1 MNGVTAVSLI
11 ASAALVIMVGIG
23 IIVVC
28 VTAIIQ
34 HRTGQIGE
42 LWKSRYMAMET
53 AHKRDLATSEFLYEL
68 LLDLVTPN
76 RDETILYKA
85 RCLHVALLL
94 MDVTKTPVPIM
105 DHIRVVLNTP
115 TLKTVD
121 HVLNEL
127 IVHTDREVVLEPDT
141 VSAHDKFMELMSHLE
156 REEEA
161 VTDRVIDIEERLG
174 KRRLQREDT
183 STSDNTVVIHAVK

>member
-1 MNGVTAVSLI
+1 M
-11 ASAALVIMVGIG
+11 
-23 IIVVC
+23 
-28 VTAIIQ
+28 
-34 HRTGQIGE
+34 
-42 LWKSRYMAMET
+42 
-53 AHKRDLATSEFLYEL
+53 
-68 LLDLVTPN
+68 
-76 RDETILYKA
+76 
-85 RCLHVALLL
+85 
-94 MDVTKTPVPIM
+94 
-105 DHIRVVLNTP
+105 VLNTP